1 MCNSSR
7 ALSCT
12 ARKFE
17 TPRWHQTGSCLGSV
31 QQQQW
36 NWDICDQTPSFY
48 GYLKNATSF
57 PFWIHNCPYLCA
69 WAVCEYFS
77 KNQEMVIWGKMAFFL
92 QTVERKYAKS
102 FANAL
107 RPFWNWGIFTNIIK
121 MCHQGGYLRKPIT
134 WNPSSIKYA
143 KIVVGLALEERHMK
157 RSPYIIPC
165 TFNHVLLWKYLEDHF

>member
-1 MCNSSR
+1 MLRLAQHVNSKLQGGTKRDLAWGAYNSNNEI
-7 ALSCT
+7 
-12 ARKFE
+12 E
-17 TPRWHQTGSCLGSV
+17 TSATKHLL
-31 QQQQW
+31 
-36 NWDICDQTPSFY
+36 FY

-92 QTVERKYAKS
+92 QMVERKYAKS

>member
-17 TPRWHQTGSCLGSV
+17 TPRWHQTGSWGAYNSNNEIETSATKHLL
-31 QQQQW
+31 
-36 NWDICDQTPSFY
+36 FY

-77 KNQEMVIWGKMAFFL
+77 KNQEMVIWGKMAFSL

-121 MCHQGGYLRKPIT
+121 MCRQGGYLRKPIT

-143 KIVVGLALEERHMK
+143 KIGSWVSIRGTTYEAITLYDTLH
-157 RSPYIIPC
+157 
-165 TFNHVLLWKYLEDHF
+165 L